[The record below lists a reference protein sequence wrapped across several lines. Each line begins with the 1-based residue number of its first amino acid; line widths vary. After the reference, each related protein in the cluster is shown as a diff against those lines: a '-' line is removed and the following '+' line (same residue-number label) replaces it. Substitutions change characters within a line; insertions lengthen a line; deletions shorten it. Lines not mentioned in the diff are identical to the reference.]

1 MAERSETFGAPVLSP
16 LLADPAALLDRA
28 RYPVDELESGPGR
41 ALVARCREQ
50 LARDGAC
57 ELPGF
62 LRPEATEA
70 MAREA
75 AALAG
80 AAHRSAG
87 KATPYLELPA
97 PGWPADHPRRSFN
110 AFSLGAVAYDRI
122 PPAAALRRLYEWE
135 PLVAFVAAC
144 LGKERL
150 VRYADPLGALNLAVM
165 EGGDE
170 LEWHFDQTDFVV
182 SLALQNPEA
191 GGDFLY
197 APRIRSEADERY
209 GDVARVLGG
218 EAASVRRL
226 PMRPGT
232 LLLFEGRYSIHCVS
246 PVRGA
251 TPRLVALLAYDT
263 KPGTCA
269 SPLLQQ
275 ARYGRVVRPP
285 GEAAEGLA

>member
-1 MAERSETFGAPVLSP
+1 MTTAALP
-16 LLADPAALLDRA
+16 DPAALIDRA
-28 RYPVDELESGPGR
+28 RYPVDRLESAEGR
-41 ALVARCREQ
+41 SLVGHCRDQ

-62 LRPEATEA
+62 LRPEATLS

-75 AALAG
+75 GGLAG
-80 AAHRSAG
+80 SGYRSAG

-97 PGWPADHPRRSFN
+97 PEWPTEHPRRSFN
-110 AFSLGAVAYDRI
+110 PFSLGAVAYDQV

-150 VRYADPLGALNLAVM
+150 VRYADPLGALNVAVM
-165 EGGDE
+165 EDGDE

-182 SLALQNPEA
+182 SLALQNPET

-197 APRIRSEADERY
+197 APRIRSAGDERY
-209 GDVARVLGG
+209 ADVARVLAGD
-218 EAASVRRL
+218 ASAVHRL

-285 GEAAEGLA
+285 GEAAEGQA

>member
-1 MAERSETFGAPVLSP
+1 M
-16 LLADPAALLDRA
+16 DPAQLLDRD
-28 RYPVDELESGPGR
+28 RYPLDRLASDAGH
-41 ALVARCREQ
+41 ALVAHCREQ
-50 LARDGAC
+50 LERDGAC

-62 LRPEATEA
+62 LGPGATDA

-75 AALAG
+75 AGLAG
-80 AAHRSAG
+80 EAHRSGG

-97 PGWPADHPRRSFN
+97 PEWPAEHPRRSFN
-110 AFSLGAVAYDRI
+110 PFSLGAVPYDRI
-122 PPAAALRRLYEWE
+122 PPEAALRRLYEWE

-150 VRYADPLGALNLAVM
+150 VRYADPLGALNVAVM
-165 EGGDE
+165 EDGDE

-197 APRIRSEADERY
+197 APRIRSADDERY
-209 GDVARVLGG
+209 GDVARVLAGDG
-218 EAASVRRL
+218 SAVRRL

-285 GEAAEGLA
+285 GEAAEGST

>member
-1 MAERSETFGAPVLSP
+1 M
-16 LLADPAALLDRA
+16 DPAALIDRA
-28 RYPVDELESGPGR
+28 RYPVDRLESAAGR
-41 ALVARCREQ
+41 ALVAGCREQ

-57 ELPGF
+57 ELPDF
-62 LRPEATEA
+62 LSAEVTAA

-80 AAHRSAG
+80 EAHRSAG

-97 PGWPADHPRRSFN
+97 PDWPAEHPRRSFN
-110 AFSLGAVAYDRI
+110 PFSLGAVPYDRI
-122 PPAAALRRLYEWE
+122 PPASALRRLYEWDG
-135 PLVAFVAAC
+135 LTAFIAAC

-150 VRYADPLGALNLAVM
+150 VRYADPLGALNVAVM
-165 EGGDE
+165 EDGDE

-182 SLALQNPEA
+182 SLALQSCET

-197 APRIRSEADERY
+197 APRIRSGEDEHY
-209 GDVARVLGG
+209 DDVARLLAGD
-218 EAASVRRL
+218 ATAVRRL

-285 GEAAEGLA
+285 GEAAEGAT